1 MRTTV
6 LSVVTVSSLALALG
20 ACSSGAQTTTTSSST
35 GSGGS
40 SASGSGAAPAAGQ
53 FTKKSP
59 LKFGY
64 SVYDM
69 ANPYFQNYARGV
81 KAEAAVAGATVVI
94 ADQKSSQ
101 QAQVSGSSDL
111 INQGIS
117 ALIVSPVEPNAL
129 PATITAAHA
138 AKIPVIIGDV
148 GAKGDYDAFILSN
161 NIKGGALAA
170 DYMAKKLK
178 AKSGKQQ
185 IGVITLHPGS
195 NVGVDR
201 VKGFVDEIKKFPN
214 IQIVSTLN
222 GNDAIKE
229 GHDAAANML
238 AAHPSIAGIYAA
250 NDNEAQGAVAAIQ
263 GAGKTPSNYVIIGF
277 DGSPGAIDAIG
288 KKTQTATVAQDPY
301 AQGRIAVKDAV
312 ALLNGKSIQFNDPA
326 TKTITVPV
334 QLVDASN
341 LAAFKAARA
350 AQK

>member
-1 MRTTV
+1 MRSTA
-6 LSVVTVSSLALALG
+6 LSVMVASSVAVALS
-20 ACSSGAQTTTTSSST
+20 ACSSGGQTSTST
-35 GSGGS
+35 GSGGAG
-40 SASGSGAAPAAGQ
+40 SASVGK
-53 FTKKSP
+53 FEKKSP
-59 LKFGY
+59 LKIGY
-64 SVYDM
+64 SAYDL
-69 ANPYFQNYARGV
+69 ANPYFQNYAKGI
-81 KAEAAVAGATVVI
+81 KAEAATSGASVVV

-111 INQGIS
+111 ISQRIS

-129 PATITAAHA
+129 PATVTAAHA
-138 AKIPVIIGDV
+138 AKIPVVIGDV

-178 AKSGKQQ
+178 GKSGEQQ

-201 VKGFVDEIKKFPN
+201 VKGFIDEIAKYPN
-214 IQIVSTLN
+214 IQVVSKLN

-238 AAHPSIAGIYAA
+238 AAHPGMAGIYAA

-263 GAGKTPSNYVIIGF
+263 GAGKNPSNYVIIGF
-277 DGSPGAIDAIG
+277 DGSPGGIDAIS
-288 KKTQTATVAQDPY
+288 KNTLTATVAQDPY
-301 AQGRIAVKDAV
+301 AQGRLAVKDAL
-312 ALLNGKSIQFNDPA
+312 ALLNGKSIHFDDPA

-341 LAAFKAARA
+341 LTAFKSARA
-350 AQK
+350 TQK